1 MIRPSRGEDRTWPQ
15 AKGRY
20 APAPQP
26 AAARKE
32 TMEVGFLGTG
42 RMGKAMA
49 ANLLKAGHRVRAW
62 DKSPEPL
69 HELERAGADIAAN
82 AADAVRGDAV
92 ISMLPNDAAL
102 REVFLAGDLL
112 KRARGGLV
120 SVNMGTVS
128 LDCVDELVAAHDEH
142 NIPYVAATVFGR
154 PDVAAAGKL
163 AIMAAG
169 DAAAIDRVQPLF
181 DAMGH
186 KTHRVGPEARHA
198 NIAKIAGNL
207 MVASAIE
214 AIAEAAA
221 LLRKYR
227 MSAPD
232 VLDVIITSLFNV
244 PVYQGYGRAIGGRQ
258 YVPPGFDLVLGM
270 KDVNLALKAGEQA
283 NVPLPFASVLRD
295 AFLDAIANGD
305 ADKDWSA
312 IARVAARKAGL
323 DD

>member
-1 MIRPSRGEDRTWPQ
+1 
-15 AKGRY
+15 
-20 APAPQP
+20 
-26 AAARKE
+26 
-32 TMEVGFLGTG
+32 MEVGFIGTG
-42 RMGKAMA
+42 RMGKVMA

-62 DKSPEPL
+62 DKSPAPL
-69 HELERAGADIAAN
+69 HELRAAGAEIAV
-82 AADAVRGDAV
+82 DAGDAFRGDAV
-92 ISMLPNDAAL
+92 ISMLPNDQAL
-102 REVFLAGDLL
+102 RAVFIDGDLL
-112 KRARGGLV
+112 WRARPSTV

-128 LDCVDELVAAHDEH
+128 LDCVDELVAAHAAHDV
-142 NIPYVAATVFGR
+142 PYVAATVFGR
-154 PDVAAAGKL
+154 PDVAAAAKL
-163 AIMAAG
+163 SIMAAG
-169 DAAAIDRVQPLF
+169 EPQAIDRVQPLF

-186 KTHRVGPEARHA
+186 KTYRVGNEPRHA

-207 MVASAIE
+207 MVACAIE

-221 LLRKYR
+221 LLRKYQ

-244 PVYQGYGRAIGGRQ
+244 PVYQGYGRAIGHQQ

-270 KDVNLALKAGEQA
+270 KDVGLALKAGEQA

-295 AFLDAIANGD
+295 AFIDAIANGD

-323 DD
+323 EETP

>member
-1 MIRPSRGEDRTWPQ
+1 M
-15 AKGRY
+15 K
-20 APAPQP
+20 
-26 AAARKE
+26 
-32 TMEVGFLGTG
+32 VGFIGLGH
-42 RMGKAMA
+42 MGAGMA

-62 DKSPEPL
+62 DKSHEPL
-69 HELERAGADIAAN
+69 DELERAGADIAAN
-82 AADAVRGDAV
+82 AADAVRGDAL

-102 REVFLAGDLL
+102 REVFIASDLL
-112 KRARGGLV
+112 RHGRAAIV

-128 LDCVDELVAAHDEH
+128 LDCVDELVAAH
-142 NIPYVAATVFGR
+142 NARKIPYVAATVFGR

-163 AIMAAG
+163 SIMAAG
-169 DAAAIDRVQPLF
+169 DAAAIDRVQPPF
-181 DAMGH
+181 DAMGQ
-186 KTHRVGPEARHA
+186 TTYRVGPEPRHA

-207 MVASAIE
+207 MVACAIE

-244 PVYQGYGRAIGGRQ
+244 PVYQGYGRAIGGQQ

>member
-1 MIRPSRGEDRTWPQ
+1 
-15 AKGRY
+15 
-20 APAPQP
+20 
-26 AAARKE
+26 
-32 TMEVGFLGTG
+32 MEVGFLGTG

-102 REVFLAGDLL
+102 REVFLADDLL

-181 DAMGH
+181 DAMGQ

-244 PVYQGYGRAIGGRQ
+244 PVYQGYGRAIGGQQ

-295 AFLDAIANGD
+295 AFIEAIANGD

>member
-1 MIRPSRGEDRTWPQ
+1 MQ
-15 AKGRY
+15 
-20 APAPQP
+20 
-26 AAARKE
+26 
-32 TMEVGFLGTG
+32 VGFLGTG

-62 DKSPEPL
+62 DKSPAAL
-69 HELERAGADIAAN
+69 GELKAAGAEIAAG
-82 AADAVRGDAV
+82 AAETVSGDAL
-92 ISMLPNDAAL
+92 ISMLPNDQAL
-102 REVFLAGDLL
+102 HEVFIAGDLL
-112 KRARGGLV
+112 RHARSDMV

-128 LDCVDELVAAHDEH
+128 LDCVDELVAAHKAH

-154 PDVAAAGKL
+154 PDVAAAAKL
-163 AIMAAG
+163 SIMAAG

-181 DAMGH
+181 DAMGQR
-186 KTHRVGPEARHA
+186 TSRVGPEPRHA

-207 MVASAIE
+207 MVACAIE
-214 AIAEAAA
+214 AIGEAAA

-244 PVYQGYGRAIGGRQ
+244 PVYQGYGRAIAQQQ
-258 YVPPGFDLVLGM
+258 YVPPGFDLLLGM
-270 KDVNLALKAGEQA
+270 KDVGLALKAGDQA

-295 AFLDAIANGD
+295 AFLDAMANGD
-305 ADKDWSA
+305 ADKDWAA

-323 DD
+323 QDND

>member
-1 MIRPSRGEDRTWPQ
+1 
-15 AKGRY
+15 
-20 APAPQP
+20 
-26 AAARKE
+26 
-32 TMEVGFLGTG
+32 MEVGFLGTG

-62 DKSPEPL
+62 DKSREPL
-69 HELERAGADIAAN
+69 RELERAGAEIAGD
-82 AADAVRGDAV
+82 AADAFRGDAV
-92 ISMLPNDAAL
+92 IAMLPNDQAL
-102 REVFLAGDLL
+102 REVFIAGDLL
-112 KRARGGLV
+112 ANGRPSTV

-128 LDCVDELVAAHDEH
+128 LDCVDELVAAHAARG
-142 NIPYVAATVFGR
+142 ISYVAATVFGR

-163 AIMAAG
+163 SIMAAG
-169 DAAAIDRVQPLF
+169 DAGAIDRVQPLF
-181 DAMGH
+181 DAMGQ
-186 KTHRVGPEARHA
+186 KTYRVGKEPRHA

-221 LLRKYR
+221 LLRKYE

-244 PVYQGYGRAIGGRQ
+244 PVYQGYGRAIAQQQ

-283 NVPLPFASVLRD
+283 NVPLPFASALRD
-295 AFLDAIANGD
+295 AFIDAMANGD

-323 DD
+323 QD

>member
-1 MIRPSRGEDRTWPQ
+1 
-15 AKGRY
+15 
-20 APAPQP
+20 
-26 AAARKE
+26 
-32 TMEVGFLGTG
+32 
-42 RMGKAMA
+42 MGKAMA
-49 ANLLKAGHRVRAW
+49 ANLLKAGHRVRVW
-62 DKSPEPL
+62 DKVTGPL
-69 HELERAGADIAAN
+69 RELERAGAEIAAN
-82 AADAVRGDAV
+82 AADAVRGDAF

-102 REVFLAGDLL
+102 REVFIDGDLL
-112 KRARGGLV
+112 QHGHPAMV

-128 LDCVDELVAAHDEH
+128 LDCVDELVAAHSGR

-154 PDVAAAGKL
+154 PDVAAAGRL
-163 AIMAAG
+163 SIMAAG

-181 DAMGH
+181 DAMGQ
-186 KTHRVGPEARHA
+186 KTHRVGPEPRHA

-207 MVASAIE
+207 MVACAIE

-221 LLRKYR
+221 LLRKFQ
-227 MSAPD
+227 MPAPD

-244 PVYQGYGRAIGGRQ
+244 PVYQGYGRAIGGQQ

-323 DD
+323 RD

>member
-1 MIRPSRGEDRTWPQ
+1 
-15 AKGRY
+15 
-20 APAPQP
+20 
-26 AAARKE
+26 
-32 TMEVGFLGTG
+32 MEVGFLGTG

-102 REVFLAGDLL
+102 REVFLAGGLL

-142 NIPYVAATVFGR
+142 KIPYVAATVFGR

-181 DAMGH
+181 DAMGQ

-232 VLDVIITSLFNV
+232 VLDIIITSLFNV
-244 PVYQGYGRAIGGRQ
+244 PVYQGYGRAIGGQQ

>member
-1 MIRPSRGEDRTWPQ
+1 
-15 AKGRY
+15 
-20 APAPQP
+20 
-26 AAARKE
+26 
-32 TMEVGFLGTG
+32 MEVGFLGTG
-42 RMGKAMA
+42 RMGKVMA

-69 HELERAGADIAAN
+69 HELKRAGADIATT
-82 AADAVRGDAV
+82 AADAFRGDAV
-92 ISMLPNDAAL
+92 ISMLPNDQAL
-102 REVFLAGDLL
+102 REVFIEGDLL
-112 KRARGGLV
+112 KHGRASTV

-128 LDCVDELVAAHDEH
+128 LDCVDALVAAHDAR

-154 PDVAAAGKL
+154 PEVAAAAKL
-163 AIMAAG
+163 SIMAAG
-169 DAAAIDRVQPLF
+169 DAGAIDRVQPLF
-181 DAMGH
+181 DAMGQ
-186 KTHRVGPEARHA
+186 KTYRVGSEPRHA

-207 MVASAIE
+207 MVACAIE
-214 AIAEAAA
+214 ATAEAAA

-244 PVYQGYGRAIGGRQ
+244 PVYQGYGRAIGRRE

-270 KDVNLALKAGEQA
+270 KDVGLALKAGEQA

-295 AFLDAIANGD
+295 AFIDAIANGD

-323 DD
+323 ED

>member
-1 MIRPSRGEDRTWPQ
+1 
-15 AKGRY
+15 
-20 APAPQP
+20 
-26 AAARKE
+26 
-32 TMEVGFLGTG
+32 
-42 RMGKAMA
+42 
-49 ANLLKAGHRVRAW
+49 VRAW
-62 DKSPEPL
+62 DKSREPL
-69 HELERAGADIAAN
+69 RELERAGAEI
-82 AADAVRGDAV
+82 AADAADAFRGDAV
-92 ISMLPNDAAL
+92 IAMLPNDQAL
-102 REVFLAGDLL
+102 REVFIAGDLL
-112 KRARGGLV
+112 AHGRPSTV

-128 LDCVDELVAAHDEH
+128 LDCVDELVAAHAARG
-142 NIPYVAATVFGR
+142 ISYVAATVFGR

-163 AIMAAG
+163 SIMAAG
-169 DAAAIDRVQPLF
+169 DAGAIDRVQPLF
-181 DAMGH
+181 DAMGQ
-186 KTHRVGPEARHA
+186 KTYRVGKEPRHA

-221 LLRKYR
+221 LLRKYE

-244 PVYQGYGRAIGGRQ
+244 PVYQGYGRAIGRRQ

-295 AFLDAIANGD
+295 AFIDAMANGD

-323 DD
+323 QD

>member
-1 MIRPSRGEDRTWPQ
+1 
-15 AKGRY
+15 
-20 APAPQP
+20 
-26 AAARKE
+26 
-32 TMEVGFLGTG
+32 MEVGFLGTG

-62 DKSPEPL
+62 DKSHEPL
-69 HELERAGADIAAN
+69 DELERAGADIAAN
-82 AADAVRGDAV
+82 AADAVRGDAL

-102 REVFLAGDLL
+102 REVFIASDLL
-112 KRARGGLV
+112 RHGRAAIV

-128 LDCVDELVAAHDEH
+128 LDCVDELVAAH
-142 NIPYVAATVFGR
+142 NARKIPYVAATVFGR

-163 AIMAAG
+163 SIMAAG
-169 DAAAIDRVQPLF
+169 DAAAIDRVQPPF
-181 DAMGH
+181 DAMGQ
-186 KTHRVGPEARHA
+186 TTYRVGPEPRHA

-207 MVASAIE
+207 MVACAIE

-244 PVYQGYGRAIGGRQ
+244 PVYQGYGHAIGGQQ

-270 KDVNLALKAGEQA
+270 KDVSLALKAGEQA

>member
-1 MIRPSRGEDRTWPQ
+1 
-15 AKGRY
+15 
-20 APAPQP
+20 
-26 AAARKE
+26 
-32 TMEVGFLGTG
+32 MEVGFLGTG

-102 REVFLAGDLL
+102 REVFLADDPL

-181 DAMGH
+181 DAMGQ

-244 PVYQGYGRAIGGRQ
+244 PVYQGYGRAIGGQQ
-258 YVPPGFDLVLGM
+258 YVPPGFDLILGM

>member
-1 MIRPSRGEDRTWPQ
+1 M
-15 AKGRY
+15 
-20 APAPQP
+20 
-26 AAARKE
+26 E

-62 DKSPEPL
+62 DKSSEPL
-69 HELERAGADIAAN
+69 HELKRAGADIATN
-82 AADAVRGDAV
+82 AAHAFQGDAV
-92 ISMLPNDAAL
+92 ISMLPNDQAL
-102 REVFLAGDLL
+102 REVFIEGDLL
-112 KRARGGLV
+112 KHGRPPIV

-128 LDCVDELVAAHDEH
+128 LDCVDALVATHAAR

-154 PDVAAAGKL
+154 PEVAAAAKL
-163 AIMAAG
+163 SIMAAG
-169 DAAAIDRVQPLF
+169 DSAAIDRVQPLF
-181 DAMGH
+181 DAMGQ
-186 KTHRVGPEARHA
+186 KTYRVGPEPRHA

-244 PVYQGYGRAIGGRQ
+244 PVYQGYGRAIGHRQ

-270 KDVNLALKAGEQA
+270 KDVGLALKAGEQA

-295 AFLDAIANGD
+295 AFIDAIANGD

-323 DD
+323 ED